1 VDFGPPGR
9 GGFSGQLHACATFFF
24 AFLGVPRDAR
34 NNENRR
40 RNKEK
45 DMTTLP
51 RRGGG
56 ELGRE
61 LRAMYAFVE
70 RNANLIK
77 RYWAWELVWL
87 AYSIVNALSI
97 IFIAEGS
104 SSVTGVAMSAAQ
116 INYFILYLMVGTLV
130 WHYLAMVFDI
140 VSESIQWERW
150 EGTIEY
156 TFMAPISRLT
166 HLLGQAAFAML
177 YGVLHTTIILG
188 VVALFFRIDLSNANV
203 PSMLLIV
210 VTGSMSFIGLGM
222 FAAILPLLSP
232 EKGLQMTNIIKA
244 IVLLVSGVYYEITV
258 LPAWLQPLA
267 HISPAYY
274 VLKGMRAALLQ
285 GAGAAELLPLAIV
298 PLLITGVVTI
308 PAGLWA
314 FTRAER
320 YAKATG
326 KLKRNG

>member
-1 VDFGPPGR
+1 V
-9 GGFSGQLHACATFFF
+9 
-24 AFLGVPRDAR
+24 
-34 NNENRR
+34 
-40 RNKEK
+40 
-45 DMTTLP
+45 TTLP
-51 RRGGG
+51 KRRGG
-56 ELGRE
+56 EFGRE
-61 LRAMYAFVE
+61 LRATYAFVE

-104 SSVTGVAMSAAQ
+104 SSVTGVELSAAQ
-116 INYFILYLMVGTLV
+116 VNYFILFLMVGTLV

-177 YGVLHTTIILG
+177 YGVLHTSIILG
-188 VVALFFRIDLSNANV
+188 IVALFFRIDLSNANV

-210 VTGSMSFIGLGM
+210 ATGSMSFIGLGM

-244 IVLLVSGVYYEITV
+244 IVLLVSGVYYEISV
-258 LPAWLQPLA
+258 LPGWLQPLA
-267 HISPAYY
+267 QISPAYY
-274 VLKGMRAALLQ
+274 VLKGMRAALLD
-285 GAGAAELLPLAIV
+285 GAGAIELLPLAIV
-298 PLLITGVVTI
+298 PLLITGVITI

>member
-1 VDFGPPGR
+1 
-9 GGFSGQLHACATFFF
+9 
-24 AFLGVPRDAR
+24 
-34 NNENRR
+34 
-40 RNKEK
+40 
-45 DMTTLP
+45 MTTISR
-51 RRGGG
+51 RRGG
-56 ELGRE
+56 ELARE
-61 LRAMYAFVE
+61 LRATYAFVE

-97 IFIAEGS
+97 TLIGKALGAVSGVSVSAE
-104 SSVTGVAMSAAQ
+104 Q
-116 INYFILYLMVGTLV
+116 INTAVLYLLVGTLV

-140 VSESIQWERW
+140 ISESIQWERW

-177 YGVLHTTIILG
+177 YGVLHTAVILG
-188 VVALFFRIDLSNANV
+188 IVALFFQIDLSRANV

-210 VTGSMSFIGLGM
+210 ATGSASFIGLGM
-222 FAAILPLLSP
+222 LAAVLPLLSP
-232 EKGLQMTNIIKA
+232 EKGMQMTNIIKA
-244 IVLLVSGVYYEITV
+244 LVLLVSGVYYPISV
-258 LPAWLQPLA
+258 LPGWMQPLSR
-267 HISPAYY
+267 ISPAYY
-274 VLKGMRAALLQ
+274 VLSGMRAALLD
-285 GAGAAELLPLAIV
+285 GAGVRALFGPFIV
-298 PLLITGVVTI
+298 PLLITGLITI
-308 PAGLWA
+308 PAGLYV

>member
-1 VDFGPPGR
+1 MTTT
-9 GGFSGQLHACATFFF
+9 A
-24 AFLGVPRDAR
+24 
-34 NNENRR
+34 RR
-40 RNKEK
+40 R
-45 DMTTLP
+45 
-51 RRGGG
+51 GG

-61 LRAMYAFVE
+61 LRATYAFVE

-104 SSVTGVAMSAAQ
+104 SSVTGVTLSAAQ
-116 INYFILYLMVGTLV
+116 INYFILFLMVGTLV

-177 YGVLHTTIILG
+177 YGVLHTAIILG
-188 VVALFFRIDLSNANV
+188 IVAMFFQIDLSNANL

-244 IVLLVSGVYYEITV
+244 IVLLVSGVYYDISV
-258 LPAWLQPLA
+258 LPGWLQPLA
-267 HISPAYY
+267 QISPAYY
-274 VLKGMRAALLQ
+274 VLKGMRAALLD
-285 GAGAAELLPLAIV
+285 GAGVGTLLPLAIV
-298 PLLITGVVTI
+298 PLLITGMITI